1 MASVPLITPPLLHAR
16 EVSRRFG
23 YRQIFRQISLSL
35 HSGDVLALVGPNG
48 AGKTTLLRVLA
59 GLLKPTDGSVD
70 RRGTVGL
77 VAHHTMAYDALT
89 ARENLAF
96 FGRLWGIDDGSRID
110 ALLDRVG
117 LSKWGEQR
125 TATFSGGMAQRLA
138 IARALVHDPQIL
150 LLDEPLN
157 NLDEPG
163 AQVVLEMMSELAGR
177 GRAMVVVTHQ
187 FERIATVATS
197 VGYLVGGTL
206 DGPEPLGES
215 AADAVSF
222 KYRRL
227 LAGA

>member
-1 MASVPLITPPLLHAR
+1 MTPPLLHAR

-23 YRQIFRQISLSL
+23 YRQIFRQISLSIKP
-35 HSGDVLALVGPNG
+35 GEVLALIGPNG

-77 VAHHTMAYDALT
+77 VAHHTMTYDALT

-96 FGRLWGIDDGSRID
+96 VGRLWGIDDGSRID

-125 TATFSGGMAQRLA
+125 TATFSRGMAQRLA

-150 LLDEPLN
+150 LL
-157 NLDEPG
+157 G
-163 AQVVLEMMSELAGR
+163 VVINISDNFVRILTRPEKFSSEHLSGIS
-177 GRAMVVVTHQ
+177 RA
-187 FERIATVATS
+187 
-197 VGYLVGGTL
+197 
-206 DGPEPLGES
+206 D
-215 AADAVSF
+215 D
-222 KYRRL
+222 
-227 LAGA
+227 